1 VTPPVERP
9 PGDGPWAGDARR
21 DLPGR
26 ARDER
31 CAADV
36 APLAAAAAVEPF
48 VGLRGIT
55 DDLAGA
61 LRRFRAETRLD
72 ELASEDVP
80 DARLRLE
87 HVLQLTDA
95 AAHRTLDLVEQA
107 YPIAERI
114 ARRVTEL
121 AGRRRQGKAAADV
134 EVETFLAEVST
145 DVDRVRA
152 QLSEVLLAQGYQDLT
167 GQIIRGMLGLVTV
180 VEAALKRLIALSP
193 ADASHR
199 PAGRPV
205 DIAARHTAMLAGC
218 GPDVPQIEAGPVVG
232 GQCDADA
239 LLREFG
245 R

>member
-1 VTPPVERP
+1 MTPPVQRA
-9 PGDGPWAGDARR
+9 GSGGPAAGDSR
-21 DLPGR
+21 
-26 ARDER
+26 RDER
-31 CAADV
+31 GRAPDEPCAAV
-36 APLAAAAAVEPF
+36 LTALAAPPAVEPRI
-48 VGLRGIT
+48 GLREIT

-61 LRRFRAETRLD
+61 LSRFRSETRLD
-72 ELASEDVP
+72 ELARENVP

-95 AAHRTLDLVEQA
+95 AAHRTLDLVEQS

-114 ARRVTEL
+114 ARRATEL
-121 AGRRRQGKAAADV
+121 AGRHRLGMAAADV
-134 EVETFLAEVST
+134 EVEAFLEEIST

-167 GQIIRGMLGLVTV
+167 GQIIRGILGLVTV
-180 VEAALKRLIALSP
+180 VEATLKRLIALSP
-193 ADASHR
+193 VEASQGLD
-199 PAGRPV
+199 GRPV
-205 DIAARHTAMLAGC
+205 DLGARHAAMLAGC
-218 GPDVPQIEAGPVVG
+218 GPNVPQIEAGPVVG